1 VKIPLY
7 VMENKLFRIEKK
19 ILDNLTDQE
28 GIIYSEIRVSN
39 NPLTIDE
46 LTKRDKFKPVYYDS
60 IMHDDK
66 IIHAEAIFLN
76 TSNFYLYLSREDYN
90 INSYEMKIY
99 YKASDLNEVN
109 FFIMG
114 LKRLKQK

>member
-1 VKIPLY
+1 
-7 VMENKLFRIEKK
+7 MENKLFRIEKK

-66 IIHAEAIFLN
+66 IIHAEAIF
-76 TSNFYLYLSREDYN
+76 
-90 INSYEMKIY
+90 
-99 YKASDLNEVN
+99 
-109 FFIMG
+109 
-114 LKRLKQK
+114 